1 MPFDTQLITQ
11 LREMTG
17 AGIADCKMAL
27 EEANSDL
34 EKAIAILRQ
43 KGSVKAAKKAERA
56 TNEGVIAMAKDKDKV
71 SLVGLACETD
81 FVSQNSDFVATVN
94 DFAQKLLTIELAE
107 FEKIAQEK
115 IQNELIVKI
124 GENIKLAFAE
134 VITGELIGVYLHSNK
149 KLASIVILAG
159 GNNELAL
166 DLAMQITAMSP
177 KFISPQDVP
186 ATEIEKEK
194 AIYRE
199 QLKNEG
205 KNEAM
210 WDKIIPGKLNKYY
223 AEVCL
228 LNQPFI
234 KDDKMTVGDL
244 IKQTAKT
251 MGEEI
256 KVEKFTRYKI

>member
-1 MPFDTQLITQ
+1 MSFDTQLITQ

-71 SLVGLACETD
+71 ALVGLACETD

-149 KLASIVILAG
+149 KLASALVLSG
-159 GNNELAL
+159 GNSELASV
-166 DLAMQITAMSP
+166 LAMQITAMSP
-177 KFISPQDVP
+177 KYVAPENIPP
-186 ATEIEKEK
+186 AEIEKEK

-234 KDDKMTVGDL
+234 KDDKMIVGDL

-256 KVEKFTRYKI
+256 KVEKFTRYQI